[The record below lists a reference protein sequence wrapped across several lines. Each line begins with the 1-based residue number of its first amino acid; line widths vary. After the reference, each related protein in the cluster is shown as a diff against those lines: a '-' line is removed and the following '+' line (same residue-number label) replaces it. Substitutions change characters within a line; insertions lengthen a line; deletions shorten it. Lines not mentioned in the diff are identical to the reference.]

1 MYNNIRFETNQNLL
15 NIKGVSVITGIIAV
29 IAIVMLMPIK
39 PGDVPP
45 PITDNS
51 DVVDDASME
60 KNSHVKDSPNV
71 ADIAATDNDNDE
83 LDHYIDENGI
93 KHFILDVK
101 DIPSFEG
108 QLIQTLK
115 RLKSYTK

>member
-1 MYNNIRFETNQNLL
+1 L
-15 NIKGVSVITGIIAV
+15 NVKGVSVISGIIAV

-51 DVVDDASME
+51 DIVDDASME
-60 KNSHVKDSPNV
+60 KDSRVTDSPLV
-71 ADIAATDNDNDE
+71 TDIASTENDNG

-101 DIPSFEG
+101 DIPLIEG
-108 QLIQTLK
+108 
-115 RLKSYTK
+115 